1 MKKLFFILMIAL
13 AMTAFVSC
21 NKDNK
26 SDNAGGGGST
36 TSSKLPDGYYA
47 YETEDEDDYSYRL
60 VVSNPEDIQSMVYDK
75 YRNDGQCV
83 FAVSGSYTYSSA
95 AGSGTVE
102 FFETPTTIGIGRFLY
117 DSEHN
122 AVIMTYRE
130 ETITLTFQFGL

>member
-47 YETEDEDDYSYRL
+47 YETEDEDAHHIDLSYL
-60 VVSNPEDIQSMVYDK
+60 
-75 YRNDGQCV
+75 
-83 FAVSGSYTYSSA
+83 FGSYQCCWATA
-95 AGSGTVE
+95 DNGGAQ
-102 FFETPTTIGIGRFLY
+102 L
-117 DSEHN
+117 
-122 AVIMTYRE
+122 
-130 ETITLTFQFGL
+130 